1 MIRSERAKAFRAG
14 HPPPKNKHMAHVHAV
29 QDCPHR
35 SQPETCG
42 CTAGLAL
49 CAAGKRE
56 FDSDERVSFG
66 FCLRCVAS

>member
-1 MIRSERAKAFRAG
+1 VRQSSRALALMAG
-14 HPPPKNKHMAHVHAV
+14 HPANPHVEAARAVHA
-29 QDCPHR
+29 CPHR

-56 FDSDERVSFG
+56 FEGDERVSFG
-66 FCLRCVAS
+66 FCLRCVAG